1 LVEARYLKNPGGWF
15 EAALSRKKGGSVYT
29 MGEKLKKD
37 GGKKEKRRVK
47 YAQVHS
53 VNVRAEYLLFMVVLL
68 TVCFEGL

>member
-1 LVEARYLKNPGGWF
+1 M
-15 EAALSRKKGGSVYT
+15 YT